1 MLSPL
6 LYLTKFDR
14 CSFGRYFIALRTP
27 LLCLTKFDRC
37 SFGRYF
43 IALRTPLLCLTKF
56 DRCSFGRYFIA
67 LRTPLL
73 CLTKFDRCSFGR
85 YFIALRTPLLC
96 LTKFDRCSFGRFWI
110 MKLSPLIP
118 CLNLLFSDSAMVLP
132 PRATQ
137 FVSLDE
143 ALRGFSL
150 LLLDAVA
157 ITCCQYSG
165 PFSFFLF
172 HLSLNCW
179 IPDLTVCGDVH
190 SNPGP
195 PTHRIPFNLNDAHP
209 ELPNKPT
216 LRRNDINFIHPSN
229 LRYANPHLVPL
240 YQAHDYPDE
249 LHSLP
254 KIVAIDIET
263 YSEDDPQDLVTHD
276 QLNSFRKNQAD
287 QRKDDEELQLSFINE
302 QRVFLISCIFGFLG
316 SMNNMPT
323 VFVTSTH
330 LIINKHGRMNRSVD
344 HNRIKL
350 DPFNVDTTSFLQE
363 SEILTKFKE
372 LMSTE
377 KPLFITGHNISQFDL
392 PVLSNRCAVFGINLA
407 VHGSIPIYHNYLSP
421 NWNHLAITNETFN
434 CVVLDT
440 FGFTKKMFGSRFG
453 HSLKSLCKPL
463 LGEEKFLLKPSHY
476 HLTPM
481 DFLAESNTAPN
492 RIKVFNYCL
501 RDAYLALK
509 LCILFQLDDP
519 VIDTFKSVR
528 TTVCSVFRHVN
539 VINKI
544 KSLANKTQKLRM
556 HTSYCV
562 KLYVQSRFER
572 NLSIPLLTDQI
583 FQAVMSHLR
592 FISHEHYKLLGLQH
606 YRMKKPHGSISTD
619 LKDFIYA
626 EGVYTANDPYPGY
639 KHLLNISA
647 MPRFPAEGFA
657 RNAEY
662 LSQKM
667 TAQLE
672 TNIKT
677 RYSQYI
683 ERYVN
688 LFFNKLQIENEI
700 SDHFVNEGND
710 VIRKVKTLARF
721 RLRQVKD
728 LFLSHERNLLHMILN
743 VYQRTREIRQ
753 YIEPISVKIILR
765 HVFGNQ
771 FDESAANIGFN
782 TADSMRIYNGIIFP
796 YIDSHFRRFFTQ
808 FAFLNAIF
816 PSSIT
821 NQRGQQVNVTE
832 LLPAVNSSPQ
842 SFLNASLLLSRE
854 IELLGGTPFN
864 VLPLTT
870 KNVPGF
876 FTLDTRSLNLLISEV
891 VEEQDEIDDEEGHQN
906 ELNVNKQVQK
916 FSPDEQTNYW
926 GQFIDLT
933 TKPFKKKFHHFNN
946 IIHTDGINLTIEFC
960 RVDERGKP
968 CIGKGDTGE
977 LKDNEFYFTAEHNSL
992 IDERNVVTCDPGKR
1006 DLLYFCS
1013 KKPHQ
1018 PIFVVEEEN
1027 ETKKIKD
1034 YEWLRLTYPEWTRV
1048 SRVHQKELLQCRQ
1061 AFGIE
1066 EVEST
1071 LSQYRSNAATFNDFR
1086 NYVLEKTRVT
1096 ETNDWFYQLDVWR
1109 IHKMQIFSHRQ
1120 KVESKLKT
1128 SLIEKYATR
1137 AANGRVLKKP
1147 VIMIGDFSK
1156 QGGSSINLKHNP
1168 PSRGSGW
1175 RKTLRKLGFPVFLLN
1190 EWGTSSRCPECHQE
1204 VKKFLQ
1210 VPNPKPYR
1218 REETPTT
1225 LCHGLLECISNQCKN
1240 GGERKYWNRNRL
1252 ACINLLAVFNSITF
1266 GLERP
1271 NYLSINRE

>member
-1 MLSPL
+1 
-6 LYLTKFDR
+6 
-14 CSFGRYFIALRTP
+14 
-27 LLCLTKFDRC
+27 
-37 SFGRYF
+37 
-43 IALRTPLLCLTKF
+43 
-56 DRCSFGRYFIA
+56 
-67 LRTPLL
+67 
-73 CLTKFDRCSFGR
+73 
-85 YFIALRTPLLC
+85 
-96 LTKFDRCSFGRFWI
+96 
-110 MKLSPLIP
+110 
-118 CLNLLFSDSAMVLP
+118 
-132 PRATQ
+132 
-137 FVSLDE
+137 
-143 ALRGFSL
+143 
-150 LLLDAVA
+150 
-157 ITCCQYSG
+157 
-165 PFSFFLF
+165 
-172 HLSLNCW
+172 
-179 IPDLTVCGDVH
+179 
-190 SNPGP
+190 
-195 PTHRIPFNLNDAHP
+195 
-209 ELPNKPT
+209 
-216 LRRNDINFIHPSN
+216 
-229 LRYANPHLVPL
+229 
-240 YQAHDYPDE
+240 
-249 LHSLP
+249 
-254 KIVAIDIET
+254 
-263 YSEDDPQDLVTHD
+263 
-276 QLNSFRKNQAD
+276 
-287 QRKDDEELQLSFINE
+287 
-302 QRVFLISCIFGFLG
+302 
-316 SMNNMPT
+316 MPT

-344 HNRIKL
+344 HNRIKV

-392 PVLSNRCAVFGINLA
+392 AVLSNRCAVFGINLA

-440 FGFTKKMFGSRFG
+440 FVFTKKMFGSRFG

-476 HLTPM
+476 HLTPI
-481 DFLAESNTAPN
+481 DFLAESNTVAN

-519 VIDTFKSVR
+519 VIETFKSVR
-528 TTVCSVFRHVN
+528 TTICSVFRHVN
-539 VINKI
+539 VITKI
-544 KSLANKTQKLRM
+544 KSLANKTQRLRM

-572 NLSIPLLTDQI
+572 NLTIPLLTDQI
-583 FQAVMSHLR
+583 FQAVMTHLR
-592 FISHEHYKLLGLQH
+592 YVSYEHYKVLGLENI
-606 YRMKKPHGSISTD
+606 RMKKPKVGISQD

-639 KHLLNISA
+639 KHLLNIST

-667 TAQLE
+667 TAQIE

-677 RYSQYI
+677 RYSQYV

-688 LFFNKLQIENEI
+688 LFFDKLQIENE
-700 SDHFVNEGND
+700 S
-710 VIRKVKTLARF
+710 
-721 RLRQVKD
+721 
-728 LFLSHERNLLHMILN
+728 LSL
-743 VYQRTREIRQ
+743 
-753 YIEPISVKIILR
+753 
-765 HVFGNQ
+765 
-771 FDESAANIGFN
+771 SASTMSF
-782 TADSMRIYNGIIFP
+782 S
-796 YIDSHFRRFFTQ
+796 SFFTQ

-816 PSSIT
+816 PASIT
-821 NQRGQQVNVTE
+821 NQRGHQVNVTK

-842 SFLNASLLLSRE
+842 SFLNTSLILSRE

-891 VEEQDEIDDEEGHQN
+891 VEEQDEIDDEEAHQN
-906 ELNVNKQVQK
+906 ELNVNKQVNK
-916 FSPDEQTNYW
+916 FSPEEQTNYW

-960 RVDERGKP
+960 RVDEHGKP
-968 CIGKGDTGE
+968 CVGKSDTGE
-977 LKDNEFYFTAEHNSL
+977 LKVNEFYFTAEHNSL
-992 IDERNVVTCDPGKR
+992 IDERNVVTCDLGKR

-1018 PIFVVEEEN
+1018 PIFVEEEEN

-1034 YEWLRLTYPEWTRV
+1034 YQWLRLTYPEWTRV

-1096 ETNDWFYQLDVWR
+1096 ETNDWFYQLDLWR
-1109 IHKMQIFSHRQ
+1109 IHKMQIFSNRQ
-1120 KVESKLKT
+1120 KVESKLKS

-1137 AANGRVLKKP
+1137 VANGRVLKKP
-1147 VIMIGDFSK
+1147 VIMFGDFSK
-1156 QGGSSINLKHNP
+1156 QGGSSTNLKHNP

-1175 RKTLRKLGFPVFLLN
+1175 RKTLRKLGFNVFLLN
-1190 EWGTSSRCPECHQE
+1190 EWDTSSRCPECHQE

-1218 REETPTT
+1218 REKTPTT
-1225 LCHGLLECISNQCKN
+1225 LCHGLLECTSDTCKD
-1240 GGERKYWNRNRL
+1240 GGERMYWNRSRL

-1271 NYLSINRE
+1271 NYLSTNR